1 MTDSP
6 DTIAARFA
14 GSLGSFTLDVAFT
27 APMQGL
33 TALFGASGSG
43 KTTILRCIAGLARL
57 PGRLSVGGEVWQDDR
72 IFRFTHERPIGY
84 VFQEASLFPHLS
96 VRDNLRYGQRRAAR
110 AGAQPTISES
120 DTVAFLGLDRMLERA
135 PATLSGGERQRVAIG
150 RALLSQARVLL
161 MDEPLAALDL
171 NSKEE
176 ILPYLEALHERLAI
190 PMLYVSHDL
199 SEVQRLADTIVLLEK
214 GRVIATGPLSDV
226 LTDVNLPSARRPDA
240 SAMLD
245 AEVGEF
251 DARYALT
258 HVSVSGGNLLVP
270 GRIGEPGS
278 HRRVRVAAADVSLVA
293 ERPSATTISNVLPAR
308 IVEMR
313 PLDDAQVNVVLQL
326 GQDGAGARLLARV
339 TRRSAE
345 MLSLAPGQQV
355 FAQVKAVSMLRRR
368 AAAKTTPPVAR
379 RATAKSRGWLP

>member
-1 MTDSP
+1 
-6 DTIAARFA
+6 
-14 GSLGSFTLDVAFT
+14 
-27 APMQGL
+27 
-33 TALFGASGSG
+33 
-43 KTTILRCIAGLARL
+43 
-57 PGRLSVGGEVWQDDR
+57 
-72 IFRFTHERPIGY
+72 
-84 VFQEASLFPHLS
+84 
-96 VRDNLRYGQRRAAR
+96 
-110 AGAQPTISES
+110 
-120 DTVAFLGLDRMLERA
+120 
-135 PATLSGGERQRVAIG
+135 
-150 RALLSQARVLL
+150 
-161 MDEPLAALDL
+161 
-171 NSKEE
+171 
-176 ILPYLEALHERLAI
+176 
-190 PMLYVSHDL
+190 
-199 SEVQRLADTIVLLEK
+199 
-214 GRVIATGPLSDV
+214 VIATGPLSDV